1 MKNLKGIVG
10 IAVFAIAMTS
20 CKNEKQELAQN
31 SVDSYEKYVDS
42 VSNID
47 KNEAAINW
55 VAIQSYHDK
64 AKMTAESSLA
74 DAEDKEALQMNVDNS
89 STKYE
94 EYKVEV
100 IAEKERTEA
109 ENTKIILHKSFFGE
123 KYVNDDMKFNWV
135 NKDNILNV
143 YDNFYNSIK
152 QNKDSYSRE
161 DWDEIK
167 LTYEALDTRKN
178 TVEKEGIS
186 TSDNLKIAAIKVK
199 FSSMYTVNRMGSKP
213 EENAEAKE

>member
-1 MKNLKGIVG
+1 MKNLKAILS
-10 IAVFAIAMTS
+10 ITILAVAMTS

-31 SVDSYEKYVDS
+31 YVDSYEKYVDS
-42 VSNID
+42 VSKIE
-47 KNEAAINW
+47 KEEAAINW

-64 AKMTAESSLA
+64 AKIDAESSLV
-74 DAEDKEALQMNVDNS
+74 DVEDKEVLQMDIDNS

-94 EYKVEV
+94 EYKAEV
-100 IAEKERTEA
+100 KKTEA
-109 ENTKIILHKSFFGE
+109 ENSKTSLHRSIFGE

-135 NKDNILNV
+135 NKDNILAV
-143 YDNFYNSIK
+143 YQNFYNSIQ
-152 QNKDSYSRE
+152 QNKDLYSRE

-199 FSSMYTVNRMGSKP
+199 FSSMYTVNRMGSKS